1 MYRLYKSDG
10 TVITDYAGYIKR
22 SSSANEISERLDF
35 SLDYYHKDIV
45 TEGNII
51 IFHNTRELY
60 RGVVIA
66 SSWQGRGAKELNTF
80 DFGFY
85 LNKNQE
91 VYQFDTEASNAIR
104 IICKD
109 FNIPIGSIVHIPTR
123 IRHIY
128 TDNLSDTIKDILEQ
142 AEVDQDKKYRFEMR
156 EGKFYV
162 EEKTVNIIK
171 VTTNA
176 FGSDTDI
183 TKLISNPSVNRSI
196 ENMRNSIKV
205 VQGDEKSIKTLAKAQ
220 NTSLISQFGK
230 LQEIYSIDEKEIAKA
245 KNIAEN
251 MLKELARVSEEA
263 ALELVGNND
272 VRANR
277 VLEITE
283 LVTGIKGL
291 YNIKDCTHNIINN
304 FNRMSV
310 GLELL

>member
-10 TVITDYAGYIKR
+10 TDITNYIGYIKR
-22 SSSANEISERLDF
+22 SSSESEISERLDF
-35 SLDYYHKDIV
+35 NLKYEYKDIV

-60 RGVVIA
+60 RGVVVA
-66 SSWQGRGAKELNTF
+66 SSRSGRGPKELNSF

-91 VYQFDTEASNAIR
+91 IYQFDTTASDAIG

-109 FNIPIGSIVHIPTR
+109 FNIPIGSIVHIPTKIKR
-123 IRHIY
+123 IY
-128 TDNLSDTIKDILEQ
+128 YESLSDTIDKILKQ
-142 AEVDQDKKYRFEMR
+142 AELDQGKKYRFEMR

-162 EEKTVNIIK
+162 EEKTANIIRA
-171 VTTNA
+171 TTNA
-176 FGSDTDI
+176 FGSSIDI
-183 TKLISNPSVNRSI
+183 TKLISSPSVNRSI

-205 VQGDEKSIKTLAKAQ
+205 VQGGEKSIKTLA
-220 NTSLISQFGK
+220 TSQDAALINQFGK
-230 LQEIYSIDEKEIAKA
+230 LQEVYSIDEKEVAKA
-245 KNIAEN
+245 KNIAAN

-263 ALELVGNND
+263 SLELVGNDD

-283 LVTGIKGL
+283 VVTGIKRL
-291 YNIKDCTHNIINN
+291 YNIKDCTHNFVNN